1 MEPETLDEALSKIGG
16 VLETPP
22 DVHAAYD
29 DTRLSRCR
37 ALLRSW
43 PSASP
48 QDIEAIQTRY
58 TNRPQVPNDPWAR
71 MWLEEGLVMPVCW
84 WQTGDWYH
92 PSVQGCDY
100 VLTRQGVKQR
110 MTEDVLRSRF
120 FCEELAAQNIPA
132 CNIPVEAPY
141 ALVYGA
147 LDDYD
152 LAPRIRALELVL
164 KSTAWQ
170 SMRRVRTQSFM
181 RFSHLQDG
189 PITTPKQA
197 CSQALRASLYL
208 EAARGDSVRQ
218 VLYAHGTHPDA
229 RFVDMALRQ
238 QLPVQ
243 SLHTICQQVVAVPNA
258 DYLRDLLRRHF
269 DPVESD
275 HDTRRSP
282 FSALR
287 NWARLGAV
295 LQSEVLQKQHNA
307 KHGAALRRRLAACAV
322 KKWTPKK
329 HVEWMADPRPVER
342 FDTIRL
348 VRGVLRDIG
357 DTAMTVLLWKL
368 RYDALPSPQRRLG
381 EGLPT
386 ELLLLVV
393 GCWAD
398 QLIVSF

>member
-1 MEPETLDEALSKIGG
+1 MDEALTKIGG
-16 VLETPP
+16 VLAAPP
-22 DVHAAYD
+22 DVHAAHD

-43 PSASP
+43 PTASP
-48 QDIEAIQTRY
+48 EDIQTIQTRY
-58 TNRPQVPNDPWAR
+58 TYRPQVPNDPWAR
-71 MWLEEGLVMPVCW
+71 MWLEEGLLMPVCW

-92 PSVQGCDY
+92 RSVQGASF
-100 VLTRQGVKQR
+100 VLTRKGVKQR

-132 CNIPVEAPY
+132 TSIPVEAPY

-152 LAPRIRALELVL
+152 LAPRLRALELVL
-164 KSTAWQ
+164 ESSVWRD
-170 SMRRVRTQSFM
+170 MRRVRTQSFL
-181 RFSHLQDG
+181 RYSHLQDG

-197 CSQALRASLYL
+197 CLQALHASLYL
-208 EAARGDSVRQ
+208 EATRGDSVRAL
-218 VLYAHGTHPDA
+218 LYAHGTHPDA
-229 RFVDMALRQ
+229 RYVDLALRQ
-238 QLPVQ
+238 QLPVR
-243 SLHTICQQVVAVPNA
+243 SLHTICQQVVAVPSPVH
-258 DYLRDLLRRHF
+258 LSGLLRHHF
-269 DPVESD
+269 DPD
-275 HDTRRSP
+275 KPDPGARCCP

-295 LQSEVLQKQHNA
+295 MQSDVLRQQVSVDRN
-307 KHGAALRRRLAACAV
+307 AALRGRLAACAA

-329 HVEWMADPRPVER
+329 HVEWKAGARPEQR

-348 VRGVLRDIG
+348 VASVLRDIG

-368 RYDALPSPQRRLG
+368 RYDALASPQRRLG

-393 GCWAD
+393 GYWAD